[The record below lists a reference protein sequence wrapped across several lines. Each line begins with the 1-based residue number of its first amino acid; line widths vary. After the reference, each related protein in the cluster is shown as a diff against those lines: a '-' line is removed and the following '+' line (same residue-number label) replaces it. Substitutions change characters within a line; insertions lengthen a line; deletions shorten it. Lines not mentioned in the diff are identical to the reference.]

1 MTRRQ
6 WLKSA
11 GLIVAAALGA
21 ATYPLSIV
29 AAWLL
34 L

>member
-11 GLIVAAALGA
+11 GLIAAAALGA

-29 AAWLL
+29 AAWWLL
-34 L
+34 